1 MLNSAPAMKSETVI
15 RIKSAEILLLEE
27 RIVKIIIASNYES
40 NVEDVTE
47 IGEAINTLI
56 GNNPHYILV
65 ITQQGAS
72 ATPEAREY
80 AANSSYRRNVIAEG
94 IVIKNLALRM
104 AATVYMKV
112 NRPKQKIKLF
122 NSEAK
127 ALIWLQ
133 KL

>member
-1 MLNSAPAMKSETVI
+1 MNNQTVI
-15 RIKSAEILLLEE
+15 RIKSAEIELIEDKV
-27 RIVKIIIASNYES
+27 VKITTASNYES
-40 NVEDVTE
+40 NIEDVKE
-47 IGEAINTLI
+47 IGEVMNTLI

-72 ATPEAREY
+72 ATPDAREY

-127 ALIWLQ
+127 ALTWIR
-133 KL
+133 KLKSKEA

>member
-1 MLNSAPAMKSETVI
+1 MKQKTVI
-15 RIKSAEILLLEE
+15 KLRSAEIEMLDE
-27 RIVKIIIASNYES
+27 RIVKITTAVNYES
-40 NVEDVTE
+40 NVDDVNE
-47 IGEAINTLI
+47 ISEAFEKLI
-56 GNNPHYILV
+56 GNEPCFILV

-72 ATPEAREY
+72 ATAEAREY
-80 AANSSYRRNVIAEG
+80 AARSSHRKNLIAEA

-127 ALIWLQ
+127 ALSWLQ
-133 KL
+133 SIKRNTK